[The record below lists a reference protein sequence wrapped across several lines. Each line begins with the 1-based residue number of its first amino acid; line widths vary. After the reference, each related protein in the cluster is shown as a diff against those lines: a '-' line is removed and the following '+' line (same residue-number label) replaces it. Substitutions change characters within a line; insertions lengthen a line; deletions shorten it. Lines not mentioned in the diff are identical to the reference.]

1 VFEETPHVFEE
12 HLSEFLERLCLT
24 ASAGHGRAERLYEF
38 FEVLSLFLAT
48 LSLFLASR
56 RQEGDPVTEIAP
68 TRMGHR
74 AKPSRE
80 PEVRRLRGPPPRT
93 SSPPSHSFSPS
104 LPVPSERRSPIVAG
118 PYPHLA
124 VLPARDEHRYD
135 CVGHRDGDVSVLE
148 EERGEA
154 LGARSALT
162 ARTAPSQGEPEAA
175 RREGAAKAPR
185 QASQ

>member
-1 VFEETPHVFEE
+1 MFEETLHEFEE
-12 HLSEFLERLCLT
+12 HLSEFLARLCST

-38 FEVLSLFLAT
+38 FEVLSLFLA
-48 LSLFLASR
+48 SR
-56 RQEGDPVTEIAP
+56 RHEGDPVTEVAP

-93 SSPPSHSFSPS
+93 SSTPSHSFSPS
-104 LPVPSERRSPIVAG
+104 LPVPS
-118 PYPHLA
+118 A
-124 VLPARDEHRYD
+124 VLPARHEHRYD
-135 CVGHRDGDVSVLE
+135 CVRHRDGDVSLLE

-154 LGARSALT
+154 LGARSAFT